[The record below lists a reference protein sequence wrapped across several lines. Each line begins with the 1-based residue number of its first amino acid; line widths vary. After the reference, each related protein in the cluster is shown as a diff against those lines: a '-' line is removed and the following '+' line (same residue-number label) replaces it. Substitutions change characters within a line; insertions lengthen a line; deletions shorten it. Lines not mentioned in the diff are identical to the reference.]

1 MLLTWNLHF
10 SGMWQAK
17 LHIFQLVVSALRKM
31 KWSAMM
37 DSDWDNGVE
46 GGVESSLRH

>member
-17 LHIFQLVVSALRKM
+17 LHVVQLVASALWKM
-31 KWSAMM
+31 KGSAVMG
-37 DSDWDNGVE
+37 SDWDKGAE
-46 GGVESSLRH
+46 GGVESSLRC